1 LRKVFFCKE
10 LDIILFEEIIKVK
23 KQGSKNI
30 IIEHLKKHIGE
41 WIHNQKFREIT
52 GANDVPRTIRALRQ
66 EGWQIEIRGDGY
78 HRLLNEEKL
87 PPKGIRKAISRKER
101 YLVFHGDGFRCRAC
115 GLSVEDGAKLT
126 VDHIIP
132 VDWGGPSE
140 MANYQA
146 LCEDC
151 NAGKQ
156 AWVKSNPSDIMKQIL
171 ALPTVDARIE
181 ALFDAFPDQDI
192 PSSTIQL
199 VSKGALDWQRA
210 IRRIREKTGKK
221 IIPVSRALG
230 KSIYRYFK
238 K

>member
-1 LRKVFFCKE
+1 MKRPHL
-10 LDIILFEEIIKVK
+10 
-23 KQGSKNI
+23 GSKSL
-30 IIEHLKKHIGE
+30 IIEYFKKHIGE
-41 WIHNQKFREIT
+41 WIHNQKFRELT

-66 EGWQIEIRGDGY
+66 EGWQIETRGDGY
-78 HRLLNEEKL
+78 HRLLSKEKL

-101 YLVFHGDGFRCRAC
+101 YLVFHEDGFRCKAC

-132 VDWGGPSE
+132 VEWGGLSE
-140 MANYQA
+140 LSNYQT

-156 AWVKSNPSDIMKQIL
+156 AWVKSNPPEIMKQIL
-171 ALPTVDARIE
+171 SPPTVEARIE
-181 ALFDAFPDQDI
+181 ALFDVFPNQDI

-199 VSKGALDWQRA
+199 ISKGSLDWQRA
-210 IRRIREKTGKK
+210 LRRVRQKTGKK
-221 IIPVSRALG
+221 IVPVLRTIG
-230 KSIYRYFK
+230 KSVYHYFK